1 MCVTDNFGV
10 PSPKLYL
17 PDVVAT
23 NDHLTFAL
31 HFSPPFNT
39 HIQLVVRTMPTV
51 VIFSDG
57 VAIDKILGFEE
68 LADSMP
74 PGQEDSWPT
83 IVLARLLAAKGGI
96 NSKVIVDDDEVEAN
110 MQVCRHFGD

>member
-1 MCVTDNFGV
+1 
-10 PSPKLYL
+10 
-17 PDVVAT
+17 
-23 NDHLTFAL
+23 
-31 HFSPPFNT
+31 
-39 HIQLVVRTMPTV
+39 MPTV
-51 VIFSDG
+51 VIFADG
-57 VAIDKILGFEE
+57 VAIDKILGFEG

-110 MQVCRHFGD
+110 MQVDIFE

>member
-1 MCVTDNFGV
+1 
-10 PSPKLYL
+10 
-17 PDVVAT
+17 
-23 NDHLTFAL
+23 
-31 HFSPPFNT
+31 
-39 HIQLVVRTMPTV
+39 MPTV
-51 VIFSDG
+51 VIFLDG

-110 MQVCRHFGD
+110 MQAQMMEMRRKAAMTGMANFDDLDDDFSD